1 MKFKEYLDYF
11 DNKKLK
17 KGERLVIFLLSLF
30 ISLAIVSG
38 PLVLSFNLI
47 TFIDYVGLA
56 ALLIG
61 ICIIAFVTLFS
72 YFYMRNI
79 VKDDNIKIGK
89 LVLLIFCI
97 SFIIV
102 FGFLLVM
109 FTFGVI

>member
-17 KGERLVIFLLSLF
+17 KGERLVIFLLSFLL
-30 ISLAIVSG
+30 SLAIVSG
-38 PLVLSFNLI
+38 PLVISFNLI
-47 TFIDYVGLA
+47 TFTDYVGIA
-56 ALLIG
+56 A
-61 ICIIAFVTLFS
+61 LFS

-79 VKDDNIKIGK
+79 VKDDDIKIGK
-89 LVLLIFCI
+89 LVLLVFTI

>member
-17 KGERLVIFLLSLF
+17 KGERLVIFLLSFLL
-30 ISLAIVSG
+30 SLAIVSG
-38 PLVLSFNLI
+38 PLVISFNLI
-47 TFIDYVGLA
+47 TFTDYVGIA
-56 ALLIG
+56 ALLVG
-61 ICIIAFVTLFS
+61 ISIISFITLFS

-79 VKDDNIKIGK
+79 VKDDDIKIGK
-89 LVLLIFCI
+89 LVLLVFTI

>member
-17 KGERLVIFLLSLF
+17 KGERLVIFLLSFLL
-30 ISLAIVSG
+30 SLAIVSG
-38 PLVLSFNLI
+38 PLVISFNLI
-47 TFIDYVGLA
+47 TFTDYVGIA
-56 ALLIG
+56 ALLVG
-61 ICIIAFVTLFS
+61 ISIILFITLFS

-89 LVLLIFCI
+89 LVLLVFTI

>member
-17 KGERLVIFLLSLF
+17 KGERLVIFLLSFLL
-30 ISLAIVSG
+30 SLAIVSG
-38 PLVLSFNLI
+38 PLVISFNLI
-47 TFIDYVGLA
+47 TFTDYVGIA
-56 ALLIG
+56 ALLVG
-61 ICIIAFVTLFS
+61 ISIILFITLFS

-79 VKDDNIKIGK
+79 VKDDDIKIGK
-89 LVLLIFCI
+89 LVLLVFTI